1 MATASLPFEVPRPV
15 AQKVSR
21 LRLLVRLYSLAE
33 GLAAV
38 AIVVG
43 LGFWLGLAI
52 DWMFE
57 PQPALRILLWG
68 VVVLAAIVAAWRYI
82 GRRLFA
88 PLPDD
93 SLALLVERQYP
104 QLREG
109 LITTVQAAQSHAA
122 SNPDLARSGLQGDEV
137 LRDDSP
143 LRGAN
148 RELVSA
154 ASRNAAA
161 AMPEISLRR
170 VFDMRPLA
178 RKGVAAFGL
187 LAAMAIFAIAER
199 GAFDFYVERL

>member
-1 MATASLPFEVPRPV
+1 MSAAALPFEVPRPV

-38 AIVVG
+38 AIAVG

-57 PQPALRILLWG
+57 PQPALRVVLWG
-68 VVVLAAIVAAWRYI
+68 VVVVAAAIAAWRYI

-109 LITTVQAAQSHAA
+109 LITTVQAAQSY
-122 SNPDLARSGLQGDEV
+122 STNSFELAKLRVAEEEV
-137 LRDDSP
+137 SRDQSP

-161 AMPEISLRR
+161 AMPEIALRR
-170 VFDMRPLA
+170 VFDVRPLA
-178 RKGVAAFGL
+178 RKASNAWGL
-187 LAAMAIFAIAER
+187 VTSWTRWRSM
-199 GAFDFYVERL
+199 